1 MNAMRFRSARIWLG
15 MTAAAFG
22 VAGCNSESA
31 VGPEETAAASPL
43 AAAAEAARGV
53 DLGSCDSLRAPEGS
67 TLAFRTYAEGV
78 QIYEWTGAAWQFKR
92 PSATLY
98 ASAGGTGVVGIHYG
112 GPTWEANTG
121 GFIVGRLSKRCDVSE
136 DDIAWLLL
144 DVTRNEGPGV
154 FSRVTHI
161 QRLNTVGGI
170 APSEG
175 GSQVGEIRNVPY
187 SAVYYF
193 YRAR

>member
-1 MNAMRFRSARIWLG
+1 MNAMKFRSARIWLG
-15 MTAAAFG
+15 MAAAALG
-22 VAGCNSESA
+22 VAGCNGEIA
-31 VGPEETAAASPL
+31 VGPEETAVAAAPL
-43 AAAAEAARGV
+43 AEGARAV
-53 DLGSCDSLRAPEGS
+53 DLGTCDSLRAPEGS
-67 TLAFRTYAEGV
+67 TLAFRTYAEGA
-78 QIYEWTGAAWQFKR
+78 QIYEWTGSAWQFKR

-98 ASAGGTGVVGIHYG
+98 ANAGGTGVVGIHYG

-121 GFIVGRLSKRCDVSE
+121 GFIVGRLNKRCNVAE
-136 DDIAWLLL
+136 ADIPWLLL

-170 APSEG
+170 APSGG

>member
-15 MTAAAFG
+15 MAAAAFG
-22 VAGCNSESA
+22 VAGCNSEIA
-31 VGPEETAAASPL
+31 VGPEETAVASAPL
-43 AAAAEAARGV
+43 AAAATRTV
-53 DLGSCDSLRAPEGS
+53 DLGTCDSLRAPEGS
-67 TLAFRTYAEGV
+67 TLAFRAYAEGV
-78 QIYEWTGAAWQFKR
+78 QIYEWTGSGWQFKR

-98 ASAGGTGVVGIHYG
+98 ANAGGTGVVGIHYG

-121 GFIVGRLSKRCDVSE
+121 GFIVGRLNKRCNVAE
-136 DDIAWLLL
+136 ADIPWLLL

-161 QRLNTVGGI
+161 QRLDTVGGI

-187 SAVYYF
+187 SAIYYF